1 MNLIDKTYFRNPP
14 CELPLTDESNG
25 YSANL
30 TAQEDARI
38 NRYIV
43 IRGKEYLRKAL
54 GSDLADLFLAE
65 IAKDEPEEKWV
76 ALKNKLVD
84 KDNKISPIANYVFCH
99 YLYENEKTL
108 INRAS
113 ATTPKAE
120 NAIVISN
127 YTNIKQAWDEMTV
140 LNAELFVWL
149 FKNKETYETEEV
161 EMAHNGWFE
170 LLEKQSYGF

>member
-1 MNLIDKTYFRNPP
+1 M
-14 CELPLTDESNG
+14 
-25 YSANL
+25 
-30 TAQEDARI
+30 
-38 NRYIV
+38 
-43 IRGKEYLRKAL
+43 
-54 GSDLADLFLAE
+54 
-65 IAKDEPEEKWV
+65 
-76 ALKNKLVD
+76 KNKLVD
-84 KDNKISPIANYVFCH
+84 ADNKISPIANYVFCH

-161 EMAHNGWFE
+161 DMAHNGWFE